1 MSVART
7 SVRGYASVTRPVSP
21 APGLAPRVRREA
33 GGASR
38 PPPSSRPTYWPRVR
52 LREPKSRE
60 TLKKVLGPGQEIPQG
75 LRKV

>member
-1 MSVART
+1 
-7 SVRGYASVTRPVSP
+7 
-21 APGLAPRVRREA
+21 
-33 GGASR
+33 
-38 PPPSSRPTYWPRVR
+38 